1 MMKKNK
7 LMILLTS
14 LITISPMFVGLIFW
28 NRLPD
33 EIATHFDSANVAN
46 GWSSKPVA
54 VFGIPL
60 FLLAMH
66 LLCIGVT
73 TNDPRRRNIS
83 EKMFQFIIWIVP
95 AASLICCLSSY
106 AIALGIEV
114 NIGMIVNIM
123 VGIVFMSLGNYMH
136 KVKQNY
142 TVGIK
147 IPWTLDSEENWNRTH
162 RLASWLWILS
172 GVVFLING
180 ILQLGWLLVAILMV
194 SVLVPIMYSFVL
206 YKKGY

>member
-123 VGIVFMSLGNYMH
+123 VGILFMILGNYMH

>member
-114 NIGMIVNIM
+114 NIGMIVNII
-123 VGIVFMSLGNYMH
+123 VGILFMILGNYMH

>member
-46 GWSSKPVA
+46 GWSSMPVA

-123 VGIVFMSLGNYMH
+123 VGILFMILGNYMH

>member
-7 LMILLTS
+7 WMIILAS
-14 LITISPMFVGLIFW
+14 LVTISPMFVGLILW

-73 TNDPRRRNIS
+73 MNDPRRKNIS

-123 VGIVFMSLGNYMH
+123 VGIVFMILGNYMH

-180 ILQLGWLLVAILMV
+180 VLQLGWLLVAILMV
-194 SVLVPIMYSFVL
+194 SVLVPIVYSFVL
-206 YKKGY
+206 YKKGI